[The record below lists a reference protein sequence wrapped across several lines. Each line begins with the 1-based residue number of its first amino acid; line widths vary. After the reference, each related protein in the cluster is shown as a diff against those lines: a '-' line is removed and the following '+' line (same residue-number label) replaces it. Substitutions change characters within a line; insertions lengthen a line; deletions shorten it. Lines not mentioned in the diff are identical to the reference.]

1 MWDFKNTTL
10 PPKIIPIC
18 AVAQMNLKAMINE
31 KKSQRSNL
39 IPQVAHKYKGTG
51 D

>member
-31 KKSQRSNL
+31 KKVPEEQL
-39 IPQVAHKYKGTG
+39 DPTGGT
-51 D
+51 